1 MKTDSSRRN
10 FLAAGLSLPVAGMA
24 SAAAPQLPPEKV
36 RKPKVAEIAAPA
48 RYRTLGKTG
57 LKVSTVGYGCMIT
70 SDSSVISRAVDMG
83 ITYFDTA
90 RGYQSGNNER
100 MVGAA
105 LKGSRNKVAI
115 SSKSEAKTA
124 TEAVGHLDTSLKE
137 LGTDYLD
144 IWYMHARDTVAAIP
158 DELVAVWENAK
169 KQGKIRHIGISTH
182 NPAAI
187 VDRVLAVG
195 KFEVVLSTY
204 NFTVGG
210 ANDPA
215 YKKLVDAGIGMVAMK
230 VMAPASRAG
239 GFSNLPG
246 YRADRMDRVTKPGG
260 PVAALK
266 WVLRD
271 QRFATTIPSMTDI
284 DQLEMNFGAMSEPF
298 SAADEK
304 LLARI
309 NEDIRPLYCRMCYQ
323 CSGQCPKGVPVAD
336 TIRYLSY
343 ADFYGQFALGREHFL
358 ALPEEARA
366 VRCRDCGACEV
377 KCPNGVH
384 VAERLVRAQELFA

>member
-1 MKTDSSRRN
+1 
-10 FLAAGLSLPVAGMA
+10 MA
-24 SAAAPQLPPEKV
+24 SAPAPQASPAKAA
-36 RKPKVAEIAAPA
+36 PKVAEVASAP

-105 LKGSRNKVAI
+105 LKGSRSKVVI

-124 TEAVGHLDTSLKE
+124 AEAVAQLDTSLKE

-144 IWYMHARDTVAAIP
+144 IWYMHSRDTAAAIP

-182 NPAAI
+182 TPVAI

-204 NFTVGG
+204 NFTVGAG
-210 ANDPA
+210 NDPA
-215 YKKLVDAGIGMVAMK
+215 YKRLVDAGIGMVAMK
-230 VMAPASRAG
+230 VMAPASRAS
-239 GFSNLPG
+239 GFSGVPG
-246 YRADRMDRVTKPGG
+246 YRADRLDRVQKPGG

-284 DQLEMNFGAMSEPF
+284 DQLEMNFRAMSEPF
-298 SAADEK
+298 TAADEK

-309 NEDIRPLYCRMCYQ
+309 DEDIRPLYCRMCYQ
-323 CSGQCPKGVPVAD
+323 CSGQCPKGVRVPD

-366 VRCRDCGACEV
+366 VSCRDCESCQV

-384 VAERLVRAQELFA
+384 VAERLIRAQDLFA

>member
-1 MKTDSSRRN
+1 MTTDSSRRN
-10 FLAAGLSLPVAGMA
+10 FLVAGLSLPVAGMA
-24 SAAAPQLPPEKV
+24 SASAPQATPAKA
-36 RKPKVAEIAAPA
+36 PKTAAPA
-48 RYRTLGKTG
+48 AAANGYRTLGKTG

-105 LKGSRNKVAI
+105 LKGSRTKVVL
-115 SSKSEAKTA
+115 STKSESKTA
-124 TEAVGHLDTSLKE
+124 AEAQAHLDTSLKE
-137 LGTDYLD
+137 LGTDYVD
-144 IWYMHARDTVAAIP
+144 IWYMHARDTVADIP
-158 DELVAVWENAK
+158 DDQIAVWENAK

-195 KFEVVLSTY
+195 KFEVLLSTY
-204 NFTVGG
+204 NFTVG
-210 ANDPA
+210 ASNDAA
-215 YKKLVDAGIGMVAMK
+215 YKKLAAAGIGLVAMK
-230 VMAPASRAG
+230 VMAPASRQK
-239 GFSNLPG
+239 GFQDLPG
-246 YRADRMDRVTKPGG
+246 FRADRMDRVTKPGG
-260 PVAALK
+260 PLAALK
-266 WVLRD
+266 WVLKD
-271 QRFATTIPSMTDI
+271 KRFATTIPSMTDV
-284 DQLEMNFGAMSEPF
+284 DQLEMNVRAMSEPY

-323 CSGQCPKGVPVAD
+323 CTGQCPKGVPVAD

-366 VRCRDCGACEV
+366 VRCRNCGACEV

>member
-1 MKTDSSRRN
+1 
-10 FLAAGLSLPVAGMA
+10 
-24 SAAAPQLPPEKV
+24 
-36 RKPKVAEIAAPA
+36 
-48 RYRTLGKTG
+48 
-57 LKVSTVGYGCMIT
+57 
-70 SDSSVISRAVDMG
+70 VISRAVDMG

-105 LKGSRNKVAI
+105 LKASRNKIVL
-115 SSKSEAKTA
+115 SSKSESKTA
-124 TEAVGHLDTSLKE
+124 AEAMAHLETSLKE

-158 DELVAVWENAK
+158 DEQVTVWENAK

-195 KFEVVLSTY
+195 KFEVMLSTY

-215 YKKLVDAGIGMVAMK
+215 YKRLVAAGIGMVAMK

-284 DQLEMNFGAMSEPF
+284 DQLEANFRAMSEPF

-304 LLARI
+304 LLARLD
-309 NEDIRPLYCRMCYQ
+309 EDIRPLYCRMCYQ
-323 CSGQCPKGVPVAD
+323 CSGQCPKGVPVPD

-358 ALPEEARA
+358 ALPEEARG
-366 VRCRDCGACEV
+366 VRCRDCGSCAV
-377 KCPNGVH
+377 RCPNGVH

>member
-24 SAAAPQLPPEKV
+24 SAAAPQASPK
-36 RKPKVAEIAAPA
+36 RAAGPKVAEVAATA

-70 SDSSVISRAVDMG
+70 SDASVISRAVDMG

-105 LKGSRNKVAI
+105 LKASRSKIVL

-124 TEAVGHLDTSLKE
+124 AEAVAELNTSLKE

-144 IWYMHARDTVAAIP
+144 IWYMHSRDTVAAIP
-158 DELVAVWENAK
+158 DEQIAVWENAK

-204 NFTVGG
+204 NFTVGTG
-210 ANDPA
+210 NDPA

-246 YRADRMDRVTKPGG
+246 FRADRMDRVTKPGG

-271 QRFATTIPSMTDI
+271 PRFATTIPSMTDI
-284 DQLEMNFGAMSEPF
+284 DQLEANFRAMSEPF

-304 LLARI
+304 LLAQI
-309 NEDIRPLYCRMCYQ
+309 DEDIRPLYCRMCHQ
-323 CSGQCPKGVPVAD
+323 CSGQCPKGVAVAD
-336 TIRYLSY
+336 TIRFLSY

-366 VRCRDCGACEV
+366 VRCRDCGGCQV
-377 KCPNGVH
+377 QCPNGVH
-384 VAERLVRAQELFA
+384 VAERLVRAQDLFA

>member
-124 TEAVGHLDTSLKE
+124 AEAVAHLDTSLKE

-260 PVAALK
+260 PLAALK

>member
-24 SAAAPQLPPEKV
+24 SGAAPQAPPAKA
-36 RKPKVAEIAAPA
+36 PSPATAGAPPA
-48 RYRTLGKTG
+48 RYRTLGKTR

-105 LKGSRNKVAI
+105 LKGSRDKVVI

-124 TEAVGHLDTSLKE
+124 AEAVAHLDTSLKE
-137 LGTDYLD
+137 LGTDHLD
-144 IWYMHARDTVAAIP
+144 IWYMHARDTAADIP

-169 KQGKIRHIGISTH
+169 KQGKIRHIGVSTH
-182 NPAAI
+182 SPITIA
-187 VDRVLAVG
+187 DRVLSVG

-204 NFTVGG
+204 NFTVGSG
-210 ANDPA
+210 NDPA
-215 YKKLVDAGIGMVAMK
+215 YKRLAAAGIGMVAMK
-230 VMAPASRAG
+230 VMAPASRAR
-239 GFSNLPG
+239 GFQDVPG
-246 YRADRMDRVTKPGG
+246 FRADRMDRVQKPGG
-260 PVAALK
+260 PLAALK

-271 QRFATTIPSMTDI
+271 QRFATTVPSMTDI
-284 DQLEMNFGAMSEPF
+284 DQLEMNVRAMSEPF

-323 CSGQCPKGVPVAD
+323 CSGQCPKGVPVPE

-366 VRCRDCGACEV
+366 ARCRDCSACEV

-384 VAERLVRAQELFA
+384 VAERLVRAQDLFA

>member
-10 FLAAGLSLPVAGMA
+10 FLVAGLSLPVAGMA
-24 SAAAPQLPPEKV
+24 SAAAPQTAPK
-36 RKPKVAEIAAPA
+36 RAAAPKVAEVAAPA

-105 LKGSRNKVAI
+105 LKGTRNKVVI
-115 SSKSEAKTA
+115 STKSESKTA
-124 TEAVGHLDTSLKE
+124 AEAIAHLDTSLKE
-137 LGTDYLD
+137 LGTDYID

-158 DELVAVWENAK
+158 DEQVAVWEDAK

-195 KFEVVLSTY
+195 KFEVVLSTF
-204 NFTVGG
+204 NFTVGA
-210 ANDPA
+210 ANDAA
-215 YKKLVDAGIGMVAMK
+215 YKKLVDAGLGMVAMK

-246 YRADRMDRVTKPGG
+246 FRADRMDRVTKPGG

-271 QRFATTIPSMTDI
+271 TRFATTIPSMTDI
-284 DQLEMNFGAMSEPF
+284 DQLEANFRAMSEPF

-309 NEDIRPLYCRMCYQ
+309 DQDIRPLYCRMCYQ
-323 CSGQCPKGVPVAD
+323 CSGQCPKGVPVAE

>member
-24 SAAAPQLPPEKV
+24 SAAAPQAPPAKAPT
-36 RKPKVAEIAAPA
+36 PKVAEVAAPA

-105 LKGSRNKVAI
+105 LKGSRNKVVI
-115 SSKSEAKTA
+115 SSKSESKTA
-124 TEAVGHLDTSLKE
+124 AEAMEHLETSLKE

-158 DELVAVWENAK
+158 DEQVAVWENAK

-271 QRFATTIPSMTDI
+271 TRFATTIPSMTDI
-284 DQLEMNFGAMSEPF
+284 DQLEANFRAMSEPF
-298 SAADEK
+298 TAADEK
-304 LLARI
+304 LLARLD
-309 NEDIRPLYCRMCYQ
+309 EDIRPLYCRMCYQ
-323 CSGQCPKGVPVAD
+323 CSGQCPKGVAVAD

-366 VRCRDCGACEV
+366 VRCRDCGSCAV

>member
-10 FLAAGLSLPVAGMA
+10 FLAAGLSLPIAGMA
-24 SAAAPQLPPEKV
+24 SATAPQAPPAKTA
-36 RKPKVAEIAAPA
+36 KPAAAAAAPA
-48 RYRTLGKTG
+48 SYRTLGKTG

-70 SDSSVISRAVDMG
+70 SDSSVISRAVDLG

-105 LKGSRNKVAI
+105 LKGSRSKIVL
-115 SSKSEAKTA
+115 STKSEAKTA
-124 TEAVGHLDTSLKE
+124 AEAVTHLDTSLKE
-137 LGTDYLD
+137 LGTDYID
-144 IWYMHARDTVAAIP
+144 IWYMHARDTVADVP

-182 NPAAI
+182 SPITI

-204 NFTVGG
+204 NFTVGTG
-210 ANDPA
+210 NDPA
-215 YKKLVDAGIGMVAMK
+215 YKKLAAAGIGMVAMK
-230 VMAPASRAG
+230 VMAPASRAK
-239 GFSNLPG
+239 GFQDLPG
-246 YRADRMDRVTKPGG
+246 FQADRMDRVQKPGG
-260 PVAALK
+260 PLAALK

-271 QRFATTIPSMTDI
+271 KRFATTIPSMTDV
-284 DQLEMNFGAMSEPF
+284 DQLEMNVRAMSEPF
-298 SAADEK
+298 NAADEK

-309 NEDIRPLYCRMCYQ
+309 EDDIRPLYCRMCYQ
-323 CSGQCPKGVPVAD
+323 CSGQCPKGARVPE

-366 VRCRDCGACEV
+366 VRCRDCDSCQV
-377 KCPNGVH
+377 RCPNGVH
-384 VAERLVRAQELFA
+384 VAERLVRAQDLFA

>member
-24 SAAAPQLPPEKV
+24 SAAAPQAPPK
-36 RKPKVAEIAAPA
+36 KAAAPKVAEVAASA

-105 LKGSRNKVAI
+105 LKGSRNKIVL
-115 SSKSEAKTA
+115 SSKSESKTA
-124 TEAVGHLDTSLKE
+124 AEAMGHLETSLKE

-144 IWYMHARDTVAAIP
+144 IWYMHSRDTVVAIP
-158 DELVAVWENAK
+158 DEQIAVWENAK

-187 VDRVLAVG
+187 VERVLAVG
-195 KFEVVLSTY
+195 KFEVMLSTY
-204 NFTVGG
+204 NFTVGTG
-210 ANDPA
+210 NDPA

-246 YRADRMDRVTKPGG
+246 FRADRMDRVTKPGG

-271 QRFATTIPSMTDI
+271 TRFATTIPSMTDV
-284 DQLEMNFGAMSEPF
+284 DQLEANFRAMSEPF

-304 LLARI
+304 LLAQI
-309 NEDIRPLYCRMCYQ
+309 NEDVRPLYCRMCHQ

-366 VRCRDCGACEV
+366 VRCRDCGSCEV

-384 VAERLVRAQELFA
+384 VAERLVRAQDLFV

>member
-1 MKTDSSRRN
+1 
-10 FLAAGLSLPVAGMA
+10 MA
-24 SAAAPQLPPEKV
+24 SAAAPQAPPAKTP
-36 RKPKVAEIAAPA
+36 KPKVAEIAAPA

-105 LKGSRNKVAI
+105 LKGSRSKVVI
-115 SSKSEAKTA
+115 SSKSESKTA
-124 TEAVGHLDTSLKE
+124 AEAMEHLETSLKE

-158 DELVAVWENAK
+158 DEQVAVWEDAK

-260 PVAALK
+260 PLAALK

-271 QRFATTIPSMTDI
+271 TRFATTIPSMTDI

-358 ALPEEARA
+358 ALREEARA